1 MRFEIDEVRL
11 KTARKHF
18 ASTMGIA
25 LREADETLDWLELL
39 READAI
45 NPDLQTEIIDE
56 SQQLVAILAAS
67 VKTAKRDP

>member
-1 MRFEIDEVRL
+1 
-11 KTARKHF
+11 
-18 ASTMGIA
+18 MGIA